1 VAEKC
6 REETESK
13 VPDGILPAGPS
24 RYRACLIVSMIVL
37 VWNVGASGRHFY
49 YERQTETVHAG
60 ENGMFPGA
68 VSDPSPPVD
77 CTASVPTGPLNVKQ
91 RFLLGRKVDIN
102 RAGWVEISGLP
113 GISDKV
119 AESIVETRGRIGRFR
134 RPEELMMAKGIKE
147 KKLKKILPFIS
158 GFDNN

>member
-1 VAEKC
+1 VAGKC

-13 VPDGILPAGPS
+13 VPDGVTPPGPS
-24 RYRACLIVSMIVL
+24 RYRACLIVSMIIL

-49 YERQTETVHAG
+49 YKCTPAI
-60 ENGMFPGA
+60 
-68 VSDPSPPVD
+68 D

-102 RAGWVEISGLP
+102 RAGWEEISGLP

-134 RPEELMMAKGIKE
+134 RPEELMMARGIKE